1 MSPALIAAAV
11 RLAGVL
17 ENENRALG
25 RLDLPAATALLD
37 AKTTALGAF
46 TAAQALEPRKAAGS
60 SRPFDAAEGRALVE
74 RLADLA
80 RENRRLLEHAIAV
93 QGRII
98 GMVARAAPR
107 ASGNGGRYGAR
118 GAHAL
123 TRREAA
129 VAISTKA

>member
-17 ENENRALG
+17 ADENRALE
-25 RLDLPAATALLD
+25 RLDLPAATALFD

-46 TAAQALEPRKAAGS
+46 TAAQALEPRAGNAS
-60 SRPFDAAEGRALVE
+60 AGPANEAERRALAE

-80 RENRRLLEHAIAV
+80 QENRRLLEHAMAV

-107 ASGNGGRYGAR
+107 ALAQGGRYGAGGTHAVSGR
-118 GAHAL
+118 G
-123 TRREAA
+123 TA